1 MPTPAA
7 LRHTKMVIGSG
18 PPGLQ
23 CCLWRLR
30 GLPPRAQCACA
41 DERAWPAPPVPPSGD
56 RRLLF
61 IQTSRR
67 HASTSEDPAF
77 CRGPGARP
85 LGGACVL
92 SLRPEGP
99 LLPAPLVH
107 GARGGGGDSGW
118 EQRHGLRAPALS
130 RAGPGAARPA
140 RPRARAA
147 PEAPPGNPRPLP
159 SPAAGT
165 RGEIGEFGNDSCA
178 QPRMTN
184 GSN

>member
-1 MPTPAA
+1 MPTPAV

-92 SLRPEGP
+92 SLRPKGP

-107 GARGGGGDSGW
+107 GARGGGGL
-118 EQRHGLRAPALS
+118 GLGAVTRPAGS
-130 RAGPGAARPA
+130 RSLPRWAWSRPPSPSQGARCARGAAGE
-140 RPRARAA
+140 
-147 PEAPPGNPRPLP
+147 PEAASFPRRGH
-159 SPAAGT
+159 AG
-165 RGEIGEFGNDSCA
+165 RDRRVWE
-178 QPRMTN
+178 
-184 GSN
+184 

>member
-1 MPTPAA
+1 MPTPAV

-107 GARGGGGDSGW
+107 GARGGGGTRAGSGDTAC
-118 EQRHGLRAPALS
+118 GLPLSPALGLEPPAQPVPG
-130 RAGPGAARPA
+130 RALRP
-140 RPRARAA
+140 RRRRGTRGRFLPPPRARGARSASLGMIHA
-147 PEAPPGNPRPLP
+147 PSLG
-159 SPAAGT
+159 
-165 RGEIGEFGNDSCA
+165 
-178 QPRMTN
+178 
-184 GSN
+184 

>member
-1 MPTPAA
+1 MSC
-7 LRHTKMVIGSG
+7 HCG
-18 PPGLQ
+18 P
-23 CCLWRLR
+23 R
-30 GLPPRAQCACA
+30 GPSCPPRWCMG
-41 DERAWPAPPVPPSGD
+41 RGVGVGD
-56 RRLLF
+56 L
-61 IQTSRR
+61 
-67 HASTSEDPAF
+67 
-77 CRGPGARP
+77 
-85 LGGACVL
+85 
-92 SLRPEGP
+92 
-99 LLPAPLVH
+99 
-107 GARGGGGDSGW
+107 GW
-118 EQRHGLRAPALS
+118 ERRHGLRAPALS